1 MNTQT
6 HLRNEHG
13 QVLIQFAI
21 MFMAVLAFV
30 ALAIEAGNV
39 YSERRLLQNAA
50 DASALAAARDL
61 CLNRSEATALNSA
74 RTYLARNGM
83 SSVDISLS
91 DISIEDNRVTVTA
104 QRPAETLLARILGWN
119 EVNVGATARS
129 ACGAASSACGLWPVA
144 IDYALFEGV
153 QCGQTIA
160 IWDADFDNEKDPVC
174 EIGGVARDICDCYN
188 CDLLDSGIK
197 DFVVATSVA
206 RGWMDF
212 PETAFQQG
220 VFFDSCD
227 SNGCGASELACR
239 LRSDYG
245 GRISLPACLPGLRGI
260 KAGVKDDVN
269 ARAGETVNVPLYTSI
284 NCGAGN
290 HCTGKEAETF
300 YVTRFGCVT
309 VTGWVQNFTINP
321 KPGMPKSYKKITS
334 KAIFATKDCSGNC
347 MTFCGTTTGQ
357 PAEPWELRAA
367 SLVP

>member
-129 ACGAASSACGLWPVA
+129 ACGVASSACGLWPIAV
-144 IDYALFEGV
+144 DYALYEGV
-153 QCGQTIA
+153 QCGQTVV
-160 IWDADFDNEKDPVC
+160 IWDADFDKTDAVC
-174 EIGGVARDICDCYN
+174 TIGGVNRDVCDCYD
-188 CDLLDSGIK
+188 CDLDDDGSN
-197 DFVVATSVA
+197 DFVIVTTIA
-206 RGWMDF
+206 RGWMDY
-212 PETAFQQG
+212 TASESFEG
-220 VFFDSCD
+220 VFTDSCD

-239 LRSDYG
+239 IRSDYG
-245 GRISLPACLPGLRGI
+245 GQVSLPACIAGLRGV

-269 ARAGETVNVPLYTSI
+269 ARAGDTVNLPLFTSI
-284 NCGAGN
+284 NCGTGN
-290 HCTGKEAETF
+290 HCTGHEAESY
-300 YVTRFGCVT
+300 YVTRFGCAT
-309 VTGWVQNFTINP
+309 VTGWVQNFTLNP
-321 KPGMPKSYKKITS
+321 KPAMPKTYKKITS
-334 KAIFATKDCSGNC
+334 KAILATKDCSGNC